1 MLLHLVTYIIQVT
14 YFHFIVHVTTRY
26 MRNRRYRDQETLN
39 IFHKG
44 CMPVWQLD
52 LSELSHFQSMLLTAW
67 FMSTQA
73 KHHKPSNRS
82 SCLSF
87 SAHVI
92 VTTLVGMLYSVCV
105 HCALRLD
112 QQKLNMAHQ
121 LPMFLTNTLCCIMCQ
136 ISVNKCAHVQINNLA
151 VCMLNGGRQRKS
163 IKPGPPK
170 RPRLS
175 LSLSKDRFN

>member
-1 MLLHLVTYIIQVT
+1 
-14 YFHFIVHVTTRY
+14 
-26 MRNRRYRDQETLN
+26 
-39 IFHKG
+39 
-44 CMPVWQLD
+44 
-52 LSELSHFQSMLLTAW
+52 
-67 FMSTQA
+67 MSTHT
-73 KHHKPSNRS
+73 KHYKPSNRS

-175 LSLSKDRFN
+175 LSLSKDCFNFLIDDSELKEAMKKTTHHL